1 MVAMEE
7 TVFLRSA
14 PVFGEGR
21 GGDVTDSFG
30 CEVFLDSQE
39 NGLVNFLV
47 GGGAGAG
54 RLEPWC
60 GCGGADH
67 GTDGSTPDNP

>member
-1 MVAMEE
+1 MLLIVAMEE
-7 TVFLRSA
+7 AVFLRSEA
-14 PVFGEGR
+14 VFGEVN
-21 GGDVTDSFG
+21 GGDATASFG

-54 RLEPWC
+54 RLEP
-60 GCGGADH
+60 
-67 GTDGSTPDNP
+67 